1 MNVKMRIWAGFAAVA
16 ALTALLGAFSVAEF
30 MSSSKALDELAE
42 MNGDAQLAAEI
53 NGDMAKAMAAAN
65 LYLVSRDPS
74 QVAEAQRWLG
84 QVDDDL
90 EIARREIKNPA
101 RVANREVIEIGA
113 GVFSGALAEVVGLYK
128 ERETLVRDSLYVIG
142 SQVRKILTE
151 INRKAT
157 EDGAYRI
164 ANNAAQ
170 AQEFLLLGRL
180 RMMKFLSDNEAADFA
195 LVEEHLGSFT
205 AKLGELTQEIE
216 DPALKPLVDQ
226 VGPLAVT
233 YLKDARRV
241 RDIIIER
248 NSLRDEKL
256 IKNGLDIVDEAG
268 KMKNSAGDDARELSK
283 ATVAAMSGTIM
294 GAIGASVIAL
304 VLAALCGF
312 LIARGITRPLARLV
326 ADAEDL
332 AGGNTS
338 VAFAE
343 AERND
348 EIGDVARSVAG
359 FRDGVVERQR
369 LEAEQK
375 AEASKREA
383 RNARVAVALK
393 EFEADVQRSLSEVSS
408 AAQNLQS
415 TATMLTETARDTNHQ
430 STTVASASEQASA
443 NVQTVAAA
451 TEELAASLL
460 EVSSQVTH
468 SAAIAGNAATE
479 ASRTNTQIS
488 GLAGVA
494 EDIGE
499 VIALISSI
507 AEQTN
512 LLALNATIEAA
523 RAGEAG
529 KGFAVVAAEV
539 KELASQTSKA
549 TEEISSKISAIQ
561 NETREAV
568 GGIQSI
574 SKIVEEMNSVS
585 SAIASSVE
593 EQTAATSEISTNVDQ
608 ASQGTADVS
617 RSIMRVSAA
626 AGETDQAAT
635 SVVGAAEQL
644 SAQAETMRRL
654 IEDFLGEVQAA

>member
-1 MNVKMRIWAGFAAVA
+1 MRIWAGFAAVA
-16 ALTALLGAFSVAEF
+16 ALTALLGAFSVAGF
-30 MSSSKALDELAE
+30 MSSSKALNELAE

-53 NGDMAKAMAAAN
+53 NADMAKAMAATN
-65 LYLVSRDPS
+65 LYLASRDPS

-84 QVDDDL
+84 QVDEDL
-90 EIARREIKNPA
+90 GIARREIENPA
-101 RVANREVIEIGA
+101 RVANREVIEAGA
-113 GVFSGALAEVVGLYK
+113 GVFSGALADVVGLYK
-128 ERETLVRDSLYVIG
+128 ERDALVKDSLYVIG
-142 SQVRKILTE
+142 SDVRKILTE
-151 INRKAT
+151 VNRKAT
-157 EDGAYRI
+157 ADGAYQV

-180 RMMKFLSDNEAADFA
+180 RMMKFLSDNQAADFA
-195 LVEEHLGSFT
+195 EVEANLGRFE
-205 AKLGELTQEIE
+205 AKVGELSQEIE
-216 DPALKPLVDQ
+216 DPNLKKLIGEI
-226 VGPLAVT
+226 GPLATT
-233 YLKDARRV
+233 YIENARRV
-241 RDIIIER
+241 RDIIGER
-248 NSLRDEKL
+248 NVLRDEKL
-256 IKNGLDIVDEAG
+256 IGNGLTIVDEAG
-268 KMKNSAGDDARELSK
+268 EMKNSAGDDARELSK
-283 ATVAAMSGTIM
+283 ATVAAMSKTIL
-294 GAIGASVIAL
+294 GAIGASVVAL

-312 LIARGITRPLARLV
+312 LIARGITGPLARLV
-326 ADAEDL
+326 ADAEEL
-332 AGGNTS
+332 AEGNTS

-343 AERND
+343 AERKD

-375 AEASKREA
+375 AETSRREA
-383 RNARVAVALK
+383 RNARVAAALK
-393 EFEADVQRSLSEVSS
+393 EFETDVQRSLSEVSS

-415 TATMLTETARDTNHQ
+415 TATMLTENARDTNHQ
-430 STTVASASEQASA
+430 STTVATASEQASA

-451 TEELAASLL
+451 TEELAASLQ

-468 SAAIAGNAATE
+468 SATIAGSAATE

-488 GLAGVA
+488 GLASVA

-549 TEEISSKISAIQ
+549 TEEISTKISAIQ

-574 SKIVEEMNSVS
+574 SRIVEEMNAVS
-585 SAIASSVE
+585 SAIAASVE

-617 RSIMRVSAA
+617 RSIIRVSAA

-644 SAQAETMRRL
+644 TSQAETMRRL
-654 IEDFLGEVQAA
+654 VEGFLGEVRAA

>member
-1 MNVKMRIWAGFAAVA
+1 MNVRMRIWAGFAAVA
-16 ALTALLGAFSVAEF
+16 ALTALLGAFSVAGF
-30 MSSSKALDELAE
+30 MSSSKALNELAE

-53 NGDMAKAMAAAN
+53 NADMAKAMAATN
-65 LYLVSRDPS
+65 LYLASRDPS

-84 QVDDDL
+84 QVDEDL
-90 EIARREIKNPA
+90 GIARREIENPA
-101 RVANREVIEIGA
+101 RVANREVIEAGA
-113 GVFSGALAEVVGLYK
+113 GVFSGALADVVGLYK
-128 ERETLVRDSLYVIG
+128 ERDALVKDSLYVIG
-142 SQVRKILTE
+142 SDVRKILTE
-151 INRKAT
+151 VNRKAT
-157 EDGAYRI
+157 ADGAYQV

-180 RMMKFLSDNEAADFA
+180 RMMKFLSDNQAADFA
-195 LVEEHLGSFT
+195 EVEANLGRFE
-205 AKLGELTQEIE
+205 AKVGELSQEIE
-216 DPALKPLVDQ
+216 DPNLKKLIGEI
-226 VGPLAVT
+226 GPLATT
-233 YLKDARRV
+233 YIENARRV
-241 RDIIIER
+241 RDIIGER
-248 NSLRDEKL
+248 NVLRDEKL
-256 IKNGLDIVDEAG
+256 IGNGLTIVDEAG
-268 KMKNSAGDDARELSK
+268 EMKNSAGDDARELSK
-283 ATVAAMSGTIM
+283 ATVAAMSKTIL
-294 GAIGASVIAL
+294 GAIGASVVAL

-312 LIARGITRPLARLV
+312 LIARGITGPLARLV
-326 ADAEDL
+326 ADAEEL
-332 AGGNTS
+332 AEGNTS

-343 AERND
+343 AERKD

-375 AEASKREA
+375 AETSRREA
-383 RNARVAVALK
+383 RNARVAAALK
-393 EFEADVQRSLSEVSS
+393 EFETDVQRSLSEVSS

-415 TATMLTETARDTNHQ
+415 TATMLTENARDTNHQ
-430 STTVASASEQASA
+430 STTVATASEQASA

-451 TEELAASLL
+451 TEELAASLQ

-468 SAAIAGNAATE
+468 SATIAGSAATE

-488 GLAGVA
+488 GLASVA

-549 TEEISSKISAIQ
+549 TEEISTKISAIQ

-574 SKIVEEMNSVS
+574 SRIVEEMNAVS
-585 SAIASSVE
+585 SAIAASVE

-617 RSIMRVSAA
+617 RSIIRVSAA

-644 SAQAETMRRL
+644 TSQAETMRRL
-654 IEDFLGEVQAA
+654 VEGFLGEVRAA

>member
-1 MNVKMRIWAGFAAVA
+1 MNVRMRIWAGFAAVA
-16 ALTALLGAFSVAEF
+16 ALTALLGAFSVAGF
-30 MSSSKALDELAE
+30 MSSSKALNELAE

-53 NGDMAKAMAAAN
+53 NADMAKAMAATN
-65 LYLVSRDPS
+65 LYLASRDPS

-84 QVDDDL
+84 QVDEDL
-90 EIARREIKNPA
+90 GIARREIENPA
-101 RVANREVIEIGA
+101 RVANREVIEAGA
-113 GVFSGALAEVVGLYK
+113 GVFSGALADVVDLYK
-128 ERETLVRDSLYVIG
+128 ERDALVKDSLYVIG
-142 SQVRKILTE
+142 SDVRKILTE
-151 INRKAT
+151 VNRKAT
-157 EDGAYRI
+157 ADGAYQV

-180 RMMKFLSDNEAADFA
+180 RMMKFLSDNQAADFA
-195 LVEEHLGSFT
+195 EVEANLSRFE
-205 AKLGELTQEIE
+205 AKVGELREEIE
-216 DPALKPLVDQ
+216 DPSLKKLISGI
-226 VGPLAVT
+226 GPLATT
-233 YLKDARRV
+233 YIGNARRV
-241 RDIIIER
+241 RDIIGER
-248 NSLRDEKL
+248 NVLRDEKL
-256 IKNGLDIVDEAG
+256 IGNGLTIVDEAG
-268 KMKNSAGDDARELSK
+268 EMKNSAGDDARELSK
-283 ATVAAMSGTIM
+283 ATVAAMSKTIL
-294 GAIGASVIAL
+294 GAIGASVVAL

-312 LIARGITRPLARLV
+312 LIARGITGPLARLV
-326 ADAEDL
+326 ADAEEL
-332 AGGNTS
+332 AEGNTS

-343 AERND
+343 AERKD

-375 AEASKREA
+375 AETSRREA
-383 RNARVAVALK
+383 RNARVAAALK
-393 EFEADVQRSLSEVSS
+393 EFETDVQRSLSEVSS

-415 TATMLTETARDTNHQ
+415 TATMLTENARDTNHQ
-430 STTVASASEQASA
+430 STTVATASEQASA

-451 TEELAASLL
+451 TEELAASLQ

-468 SAAIAGNAATE
+468 SATIAGSAATE

-488 GLAGVA
+488 GLASVA

-529 KGFAVVAAEV
+529 KGFAVVAAEG

-549 TEEISSKISAIQ
+549 TEEISTKISAIQ

-574 SKIVEEMNSVS
+574 SRIVEEMNAVS
-585 SAIASSVE
+585 SAIAASVE

-617 RSIMRVSAA
+617 RSIIRVSAA

-644 SAQAETMRRL
+644 TSQAETMRRL
-654 IEDFLGEVQAA
+654 VEGFLGEVRAA

>member
-1 MNVKMRIWAGFAAVA
+1 MNVRMRIWAGFAAVA
-16 ALTALLGAFSVAEF
+16 ALTALLGAFSVAGF
-30 MSSSKALDELAE
+30 MSSSKALNELAE

-53 NGDMAKAMAAAN
+53 NADMAKAMAATN
-65 LYLVSRDPS
+65 LYLASRDPS

-84 QVDDDL
+84 QVDEDL
-90 EIARREIKNPA
+90 GIARREIENPA
-101 RVANREVIEIGA
+101 RVANREVIEAGA
-113 GVFSGALAEVVGLYK
+113 GVFSGALADVVDLYK
-128 ERETLVRDSLYVIG
+128 ERDALVKDSLYVIG
-142 SQVRKILTE
+142 SDVRKILTE
-151 INRKAT
+151 VNRKAT
-157 EDGAYRI
+157 ADGAYQV

-180 RMMKFLSDNEAADFA
+180 RMMKFLSDNQAADFA
-195 LVEEHLGSFT
+195 EVEANLSRFE
-205 AKLGELTQEIE
+205 AKVGELREEIE
-216 DPALKPLVDQ
+216 DPSLKKLISGI
-226 VGPLAVT
+226 GPLATT
-233 YLKDARRV
+233 YIGNARRV
-241 RDIIIER
+241 RDIIGER
-248 NSLRDEKL
+248 NVLRDEKL
-256 IKNGLDIVDEAG
+256 IGNGLTIVDEAG
-268 KMKNSAGDDARELSK
+268 EMKNSAGDDARELSK
-283 ATVAAMSGTIM
+283 ATVAAMSKTIL
-294 GAIGASVIAL
+294 GAIGASVVAL

-312 LIARGITRPLARLV
+312 LIARGITGPLARLV
-326 ADAEDL
+326 ADAEEL
-332 AGGNTS
+332 AEGNTS

-343 AERND
+343 AERKD

-375 AEASKREA
+375 AETSRREA
-383 RNARVAVALK
+383 RNARVAAALK
-393 EFEADVQRSLSEVSS
+393 EFETDVQRSLSEVSS

-415 TATMLTETARDTNHQ
+415 TATMLTENARDTNHQ
-430 STTVASASEQASA
+430 STTVATASEQASA

-451 TEELAASLL
+451 TEELAASLQ

-468 SAAIAGNAATE
+468 SATIAGSAATE

-488 GLAGVA
+488 GLASVA

-549 TEEISSKISAIQ
+549 TEEISTKISAIQ

-574 SKIVEEMNSVS
+574 SRIVEEMNAVS
-585 SAIASSVE
+585 SAIAASVE

-617 RSIMRVSAA
+617 RSIIRVSAA

-644 SAQAETMRRL
+644 TSQAETMRRL
-654 IEDFLGEVQAA
+654 VEGFLGEVRAA